1 MEENLEFMQELVVL
15 YGVKILM
22 ALVIF
27 IIGKWVVKKL
37 ANVVEKLMQKN

>member
-1 MEENLEFMQELVVL
+1 MEENLEFIQELVVL

-27 IIGKWVVKKL
+27 IIGKWDRQKDLQWDRKVN
-37 ANVVEKLMQKN
+37 AEK